1 MVFIA
6 KSLDQ
11 AKKSHG
17 SDYTVAQILLISWG
31 YMRTKTRNYESTT
44 QVWVSIGWNTWLMAI
59 GRKLLNLATLI
70 VQSHVIGCRLTSFAL
85 FLKTEQFHR
94 IQLEDIAPAN
104 NILTTLTYLALHL
117 T

>member
-1 MVFIA
+1 MTLVKANLWHAVKLEKFNHRCHFQELKIKDASEVMVFIA

-44 QVWVSIGWNTWLMAI
+44 QVWASIG
-59 GRKLLNLATLI
+59 
-70 VQSHVIGCRLTSFAL
+70 
-85 FLKTEQFHR
+85 
-94 IQLEDIAPAN
+94 
-104 NILTTLTYLALHL
+104 
-117 T
+117 